1 MGYKI
6 TCATDGKYLKLLYVD
21 PANKHDLT
29 IIKDRKEDFIHE
41 FKGNTVILDKAYI
54 DKDFE
59 KEMKNRGIEYI
70 TIKRENMIRSNDEKE
85 YYKFLSKLRR
95 IIETIFLKIENLGL
109 RFIRAISRRGL
120 AIKIILSII
129 AFNILQMMRGF

>member
-1 MGYKI
+1 
-6 TCATDGKYLKLLYVD
+6 
-21 PANKHDLT
+21 
-29 IIKDRKEDFIHE
+29 
-41 FKGNTVILDKAYI
+41 
-54 DKDFE
+54 
-59 KEMKNRGIEYI
+59 MKNKGIEYI

-95 IIETIFLKIENLGL
+95 IIETIFSQIENLGL

-129 AFNILQMMRGF
+129 AFNILQMMKRFDENYG